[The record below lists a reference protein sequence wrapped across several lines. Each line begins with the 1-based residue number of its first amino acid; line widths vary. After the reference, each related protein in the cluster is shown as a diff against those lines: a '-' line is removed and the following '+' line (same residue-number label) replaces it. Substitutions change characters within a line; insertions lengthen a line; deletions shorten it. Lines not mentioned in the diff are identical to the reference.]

1 MEWRLA
7 AMVFMVGKAHRRGKQ
22 RMTDLSDLPVTN
34 ACPQCGQ
41 EWDLYETDVPEEY
54 GGGWEKLT
62 KCCDFP
68 VARSPGPFRR
78 TYGRD

>member
-1 MEWRLA
+1 LKTIGLSQARIS
-7 AMVFMVGKAHRRGKQ
+7 Q
-22 RMTDLSDLPVTN
+22 RTDMDLSELLTEN